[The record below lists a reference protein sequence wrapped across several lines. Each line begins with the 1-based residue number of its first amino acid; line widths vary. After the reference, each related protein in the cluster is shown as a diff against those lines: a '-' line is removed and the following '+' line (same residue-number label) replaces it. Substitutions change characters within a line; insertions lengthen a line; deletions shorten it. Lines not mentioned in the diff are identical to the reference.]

1 MPSSSVTPDPR
12 AGEPSLLGKRIA
24 PRPLFCPVAS
34 APHAALHWG
43 QGAGPGDHLRQ
54 MWTHSTFCRARG
66 ALKMFRSLLGPW
78 LGTTTGKNNGEP
90 LVYVENRRRWRYAWA
105 RNAACSRFASS
116 RHRSQ

>member
-1 MPSSSVTPDPR
+1 MPTSSVTPDPR

-54 MWTHSTFCRARG
+54 MWTHSTF
-66 ALKMFRSLLGPW
+66 ALRSSLTQVRECSVRFW
-78 LGTTTGKNNGEP
+78 GKG
-90 LVYVENRRRWRYAWA
+90 
-105 RNAACSRFASS
+105 
-116 RHRSQ
+116 